1 MVKIGA
7 DLQPLNKGLGKAGG
21 MLKSAVAPIAKIA
34 TGLALGAVA
43 GIGAVGGAITK
54 LAMDAAQIEPIRRD
68 FERLSESIGESTNAM
83 IEGMRKASSG
93 MVADSDLMLSA
104 NRLISMGLAESAEE
118 ASNLTHMAVR
128 LGEAMG
134 KGPTQAMEEFALMM
148 ANQSIP
154 RLDTFGISAGKV
166 RERMAELMGAAEKG
180 GMTQADLSTAIGKS
194 GTKLQDL
201 QNQLALATL
210 RQSEYTDKTKES
222 TRVAGQMRIDKLN
235 RQIAE
240 QQAALGKLNNTIVS
254 TASATKALSREEA
267 FAQAVRELGAE
278 SLERIGEGGKGAAAT
293 MARLQASFKNIKN
306 EIGQAFIPILDALLT
321 PLSELAQKH
330 GPQVVEWARQ
340 FSEWLRIRLIPNV
353 LDFGKKIVI
362 VIREKVIPTFQAI
375 IKAIPWGQILDVL
388 GKVTEGIGLV
398 GGAILGLIG
407 KIPGLQGLLDKIPW
421 GGLNTETANAA
432 KGFDAIGAAADKAA
446 TRKFN
451 LDEFFTGGEKLTETQ
466 NSIRETQ
473 SALQELADEIAMLT
487 LDDALTKLAAAM
499 EEPEKTGLNAF
510 LVNHLLPNLEA
521 WGGLL
526 GAIWDKGVELDL
538 LLKGRVKNAIKTGLV
553 DPIHNFLSDQG
564 RRFGETIEKWRI
576 RLADFFIPKVELLKG
591 AIDLLAGA
599 FDWATER
606 LNALK
611 DAVRNWKP
619 ADLITPGSP
628 SPMEKALRGIADAAY
643 EASAAIGGMGGI
655 GMPPSGFGGLTPTTA
670 MAGAGGGSP
679 TIIVVNLDRRD
690 FEGPDGE
697 LDYGAIGQQVMGG
710 RLY

>member
-1 MVKIGA
+1 MADALTIASLMVKIGA

-43 GIGAVGGAITK
+43 GIGAVGGAIAK

-104 NRLISMGLAESAEE
+104 NRLISMGLAGSAEE

-154 RLDTFGISAGKV
+154 RLDTFGISAGRV
-166 RERMAELMGAAEKG
+166 RTRIAELMEAN
-180 GMTQADLSTAIGKS
+180 QALT
-194 GTKLQDL
+194 
-201 QNQLALATL
+201 
-210 RQSEYTDKTKES
+210 
-222 TRVAGQMRIDKLN
+222 
-235 RQIAE
+235 
-240 QQAALGKLNNTIVS
+240 
-254 TASATKALSREEA
+254 REEA
-267 FAQAVRELGAE
+267 FAIAVRKEGQE
-278 SLERIGEGGKGAAAT
+278 SLARLGEGGKGAAAT
-293 MARLQASFKNIKN
+293 MARLRATFANIT
-306 EIGQAFIPILDALLT
+306 EHIGSAFLPILDALLT

-388 GKVTEGIGLV
+388 DKVASGIGLV
-398 GGAILGLIG
+398 GGAILDVIG
-407 KIPGLQGLLDKIPW
+407 KIPGLQGLLDKVPWSSTVVQADTVTDALAKIGETGTASIADVIAKMREMAADDAVDHITGSLSLMADAFMKIDPGDVAFSELETNLRGLGGAIEEINAFYPELTPFASFLQETLIPHFGAW
-421 GGLNTETANAA
+421 LGVLAEVGAVLGTIAREVIGRVLLPAWIGLVTYIDSQVIRINDALIKKLNTLGDAISGKLQPIVDFLRKAFIKLRDSIDWATGKLGEIQEAINNFRIGGGLMALLDKILGQSPSPLEESLLRITAAA
-432 KGFDAIGAAADKAA
+432 KDTMATLGGMSLPAGQTVGA
-446 TRKFN
+446 
-451 LDEFFTGGEKLTETQ
+451 GGMT
-466 NSIRETQ
+466 
-473 SALQELADEIAMLT
+473 
-487 LDDALTKLAAAM
+487 
-499 EEPEKTGLNAF
+499 
-510 LVNHLLPNLEA
+510 
-521 WGGLL
+521 
-526 GAIWDKGVELDL
+526 
-538 LLKGRVKNAIKTGLV
+538 
-553 DPIHNFLSDQG
+553 
-564 RRFGETIEKWRI
+564 
-576 RLADFFIPKVELLKG
+576 
-591 AIDLLAGA
+591 LAGA
-599 FDWATER
+599 GASGQ
-606 LNALK
+606 
-611 DAVRNWKP
+611 P
-619 ADLITPGSP
+619 LILAP
-628 SPMEKALRGIADAAY
+628 I
-643 EASAAIGGMGGI
+643 
-655 GMPPSGFGGLTPTTA
+655 F
-670 MAGAGGGSP
+670 
-679 TIIVVNLDRRD
+679 LDRSD